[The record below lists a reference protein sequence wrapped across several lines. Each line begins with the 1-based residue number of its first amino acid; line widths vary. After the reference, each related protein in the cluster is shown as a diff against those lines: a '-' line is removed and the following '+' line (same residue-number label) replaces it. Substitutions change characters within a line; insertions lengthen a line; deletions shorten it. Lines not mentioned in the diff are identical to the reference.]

1 MAWAC
6 NAFFDYLFDRTPHWD
21 ARVERDWWPI
31 DDAWVGQVEM
41 MQWEPRTGT
50 SHTWDR
56 VHVGTPDLTGCWE
69 EVNFE
74 DEQCVDNACD
84 PASKTVSWGSTRK
97 SYTYSWQRVKTLP
110 LCFDQI
116 NTRALAETQ
125 VSSIVEGL
133 KDIVKMYKSDFMRRN
148 SLQKADFIYIAD
160 DRNLS
165 IAIDGST
172 FNVDC
177 TEIDLGSAD
186 NVPQSQLTIPYLQRQ
201 WAPLQYNGYF
211 KYKFVSN
218 GMMKLITDPIVA
230 WQLEQGNPALTEKY
244 RFTDFTKGG
253 ELFKYG
259 MSTAVGNFGIA
270 YDVFPMR
277 FNHIGGG
284 VLRRVF
290 PYTNTAAT
298 IGIKRQFDQAYEEA
312 CIQYSPIWHPSA
324 MIALVPSLR
333 SVSPEA
339 PFFNRDLFGKW
350 YFLGGNRDRSFVA
363 TDPST
368 GDVCTIDNTA
378 GNKGLWWTDMQAGIK
393 FVRPELVRG
402 ILHLREPGCLSN
414 SPRCTPCPDTYAPQ
428 NFEQNPFCQELT

>member
-1 MAWAC
+1 MAWNC

-21 ARVERDWWPI
+21 AKVERDWFPT
-31 DDAWVGQVEM
+31 DDSWVGQLEM
-41 MQWEPRTGT
+41 MAWEPRTGT

-56 VHVGTPDLTGCWE
+56 VHVGAPDLTGCWE
-69 EVNFE
+69 EVSFE

-84 PASKTVSWGSTRK
+84 PASKVVSWGSTRK
-97 SYTYSWQRVKTLP
+97 SYTYSRQRIKTMP

-116 NTRALAETQ
+116 NTRALAEEQ

-133 KDIVKMYKSDFMRRN
+133 KDIVKMYKSDFFRRN
-148 SLQKADFIYIAD
+148 SLQKADFIYICD
-160 DRNLS
+160 DRNS
-165 IAIDGST
+165 SVAIDAGT

-177 TEIDLGSAD
+177 TEIDLESAD

-211 KYKFVSN
+211 RSKFVPN
-218 GMMKLITDPIVA
+218 GILKLITDPIVA
-230 WQLEQGNPALTEKY
+230 WQLEQGNPALVEKY
-244 RFTDFTKGG
+244 RYSDFTKGG

-259 MSTAVGNFGIA
+259 MSTAVGNVGIS
-270 YDVFPMR
+270 YDPFPMR

-290 PYTNTAAT
+290 PYVNAAT
-298 IGIKRQFDQAYEEA
+298 TIGVKKQFDPAYENAE
-312 CIQYSPIWHPSA
+312 IQYSPIWHPSA
-324 MIALVPSLR
+324 MVALLPTLR

-378 GNKGLWWTDMQAGIK
+378 GNKGLWWTDMSAGIK
-393 FVRPELVRG
+393 FVRPEIVRG
-402 ILHLREPGCLSN
+402 ILHLREPGCLAN
-414 SPRCTPCPDTYAPQ
+414 SPRCSPDPTSYAPQ
-428 NFEQNPFCQELT
+428 SFTQNAFCQEIT

>member
-1 MAWAC
+1 MAWNCTAY
-6 NAFFDYLFDRTPHWD
+6 FDFLFDRTPHFD
-21 ARVERDWWPI
+21 DRVERDWWPI
-31 DDAWVGQVEM
+31 DDAWVGQIEM
-41 MQWEPRTGT
+41 MKWEPRTGT
-50 SHTWDR
+50 EHTWDR
-56 VHVGTPDLTGCWE
+56 VHVGAPDLTGCWE
-69 EVNFE
+69 EVSFQ
-74 DEQCVDNACD
+74 DETCVDNACN

-97 SYTYSWQRVKTLP
+97 TYTYSRQRVKTIP

-116 NTRALAETQ
+116 NTRAKANEQ
-125 VSSIVEGL
+125 VSSIVDGL
-133 KDIVKMYKSDFMRRN
+133 KDIVKMYKSDFFRRN
-148 SLQKADFIYIAD
+148 SLQKADFIYIAGD
-160 DRNLS
+160 ANASVPIVSD
-165 IAIDGST
+165 T

-186 NVPQSQLTIPYLQRQ
+186 NVPTSQLTIPYLQRQ

-211 KYKFVSN
+211 RSKFVPA

-230 WQLEQGNPALTEKY
+230 WQLEQGNPALVEKY

-270 YDVFPMR
+270 YDAYPMR

-290 PYTNTAAT
+290 PYVNANAT

-324 MIALVPSLR
+324 MQALVPTLQ

-350 YFLGGNRDRSFVA
+350 YFLGGNRDRTFIA
-363 TDPST
+363 TDPAT
-368 GDVCTIDNTA
+368 GDSCTIDNTA
-378 GNKGLWWTDMQAGIK
+378 GNQGLWWTDMNAGIK

-402 ILHLREPGCLSN
+402 ILHLREPGCIVN
-414 SPRCTPCPDTYAPQ
+414 DPRCTPCPTTYAPQ
-428 NFEQNPFCQELT
+428 NFDQLVPCQEIT

>member
-1 MAWAC
+1 
-6 NAFFDYLFDRTPHWD
+6 
-21 ARVERDWWPI
+21 
-31 DDAWVGQVEM
+31 
-41 MQWEPRTGT
+41 
-50 SHTWDR
+50 
-56 VHVGTPDLTGCWE
+56 
-69 EVNFE
+69 
-74 DEQCVDNACD
+74 
-84 PASKTVSWGSTRK
+84 
-97 SYTYSWQRVKTLP
+97 
-110 LCFDQI
+110 
-116 NTRALAETQ
+116 
-125 VSSIVEGL
+125 
-133 KDIVKMYKSDFMRRN
+133 

-165 IAIDGST
+165 IAIDANT

-177 TEIDLGSAD
+177 TEIDLGSPD

-211 KYKFVSN
+211 KSKFVPA

-244 RFTDFTKGG
+244 RFTDFVRGG

-259 MSTAVGNFGIA
+259 MSTAVGNFGIS
-270 YDVFPMR
+270 YDAFPMR

-402 ILHLREPGCLSN
+402 ILHLREPGCIAN

-428 NFEQNPFCQELT
+428 NFDQLAFCQEID